1 MSSNDLPYIHGMR
14 VHGPHQSDP
23 TATGPLI
30 LVVAAGGAAW
40 SSGTN
45 YSGGDTVQDSL
56 YQYMALQATGPSGTV
71 SQPGVTSG
79 WPSYWIIQAP
89 VFQNSWT
96 NMTATMGIPNPVPA
110 GYRLVNGPPNVLSR
124 TDGSIDHYLDHALDI
139 FGDVTGGATGTTV
152 FTVPPAFRLAYDKPV
167 PGHDNTMAYVASRLY
182 SATGN
187 FVRGTA

>member
-30 LVVAAGGAAW
+30 LVVAAGGASW
-40 SSGTN
+40 SSSTP

-56 YQYMALQATGPSGTV
+56 YQYMCVLANTGI
-71 SQPGVTSG
+71 QPGVTSG
-79 WPSYWIIQAP
+79 WPGYWVIQAP

-96 NMTATMGIPNPVPA
+96 NASPTVGIPDPVPA

-124 TDGSIDHYLDHALDI
+124 TDGSIDHYLDHAIDV
-139 FGDVTGGATGTTV
+139 FGDVTGGATDTTV
-152 FTVPPAFRLAYDKPV
+152 WTLPPAFRLAYDKPV